1 MINLRLP
8 VKDVFVTQPFG
19 RNYVDFYQKLGL
31 KGHNGVDFRT
41 RRGCPVYATHY
52 GWVSYAGQDG
62 TGGIGVYLIDKVNHF
77 QTVYYHLLE
86 TKVNIGEKVQ
96 AGQLIGLA
104 DNTGLYTTGDHL
116 HFGLKELDEN
126 NFNTKNYDNGY
137 KGSID
142 PAPYFH
148 YAYDGTPIGN
158 KDWDKSRSYHRYY
171 RGRPK
176 GGYQNEL
183 KVIPYMIRRLKRLPT
198 NEEINAAVYG
208 SWSIEDIMNEAM
220 YENWSQLRRGE
231 FMDKNERP
239 FQ

>member
-1 MINLRLP
+1 MPRLRLP
-8 VKDVFVTQPFG
+8 VKDVLVTQSFG
-19 RNYVDFYQKLGL
+19 RNYVNFYTNLGL
-31 KGHNGVDFRT
+31 KGHNGIDFRA
-41 RRGCPVYATHY
+41 RRGCPIYASH
-52 GWVSYAGQDG
+52 DG
-62 TGGIGVYLIDKVNHF
+62 KVTFSGTDGGGGVAVYLLNEQEHY

-86 TKVNIGEKVQ
+86 TKVSNGEQVK
-96 AGQLIGLA
+96 AGQIVGLA
-104 DNTGLYTTGDHL
+104 DNTGQYTTGDHL
-116 HFGLKELDEN
+116 HFGMKFLDEN
-126 NFNTKNYDNGY
+126 NFNTLNRDNGY
-137 KGSID
+137 KGAVD
-142 PAPYFH
+142 PSQYFCM
-148 YAYDGTPIGN
+148 AYDGTPIGQ

-183 KVIPYMIRRLKRLPT
+183 KVIPYLIKRLKRLPT

-231 FMDKNERP
+231 FMDKKERP